1 MRLMGINDNV
11 QRMNYLRR
19 WAGMELTK
27 IWEKEERMEVEG
39 NREGGGG
46 GAGRHQLRG
55 RGRGAAG

>member
-46 GAGRHQLRG
+46 GAGPHL
-55 RGRGAAG
+55 